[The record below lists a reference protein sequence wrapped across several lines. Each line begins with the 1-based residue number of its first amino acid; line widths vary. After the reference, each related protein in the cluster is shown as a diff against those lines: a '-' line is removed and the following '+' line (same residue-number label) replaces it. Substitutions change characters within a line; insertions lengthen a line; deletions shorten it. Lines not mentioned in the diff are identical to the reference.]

1 MSAVRGDLLLSAPT
15 KLVGVD
21 GSAYLS
27 GAVLERKRMA
37 VTPEF
42 DTESVSGMALLFD
55 GASKANIK
63 YDGIDKLGEVVDFT
77 ANAAIPFD
85 TTTDYKAD
93 VRFNGRFLNYRIESQ
108 SGETTLDWN
117 LTGYQ
122 IQVSKGGSR

>member
-1 MSAVRGDLLLSAPT
+1 M
-15 KLVGVD
+15 
-21 GSAYLS
+21 

-55 GASKANIK
+55 GSSKANIK
-63 YDGIDKLGEVVDFT
+63 YAGIDKLGEVVDFT

-85 TTTDYKAD
+85 TTTDFKAD

-108 SGETTLDWN
+108 SSDTALDWN

-122 IQVSKGGSR
+122 IKVSKGGSR